1 VAGYTSVEA
10 TGSVYQFVEAK
21 DLEGVFIADE
31 AGWPLAGGGS
41 AVAMKNENG
50 VVMKLK
56 STQKGVRL
64 TLAGGGLEVTLQQ

>member
-1 VAGYTSVEA
+1 
-10 TGSVYQFVEAK
+10 
-21 DLEGVFIADE
+21 
-31 AGWPLAGGGS
+31 
-41 AVAMKNENG
+41 MKNENG